1 MNIREAKEEII
12 RTVRAYTAKDDRG
25 CGRIPSVRQRP
36 VLLIGPPGI
45 GKTAIMEQA
54 AEECGVVLSFYQSN
68 DCSSVVQTVLEAGA
82 KGFGGIVFNPAAWVD
97 TGAEIAGALK
107 QSGLPIVEVHMSN
120 ICKTADSHNVIAPSV
135 TGLVTGFGEQVYSV
149 GLKMLAAH
157 LRADN

>member
-1 MNIREAKEEII
+1 MEKILILHGLDHDKMGKEA
-12 RTVRAYTAKDDRG
+12 G
-25 CGRIPSVRQRP
+25 SHSV
-36 VLLIGPPGI
+36 
-45 GKTAIMEQA
+45 TMEQINA
-54 AEECGVVLSFYQSN
+54 RLEQTAEECGVVLSFYQSN